1 MSGLGGINFS
11 LPDISGT
18 DFSKEK
24 EIKELKSYMALLT
37 KQLQFTLA
45 NLEPEENFTEETNE
59 RWNSLVTD
67 GYVTSEISQSA
78 DEILLKVS
86 KEFTTNEVMESK
98 IQQTA
103 EKILLEVSETYA
115 EAGEVSSK
123 IEQKANSILLQVS
136 QTYVGKDEL
145 ESKIQQTADNILLE
159 VSGTYATDDEVAK
172 MKSSIDQTINAIN
185 LTVSKK
191 VGNDEIISKINQSAE
206 QITIQAS
213 KINLNGITF
222 ADEIRVR
229 DTSEGTICAIRPG
242 RLELGAETKAG
253 KSKDLTVDGTNGIKI
268 RGLQNGQYSNA
279 YTQITE
285 EQILIRHDST
295 SEFIKL
301 VNLTGEAEIR
311 MGRAGSD
318 TYTSILKGVVKLTS
332 AEGYPRFRTTI
343 GADGITIEER
353 TSQSS
358 SWKVIDHLGKVWVEG

>member
-1 MSGLGGINFS
+1 
-11 LPDISGT
+11 
-18 DFSKEK
+18 
-24 EIKELKSYMALLT
+24 MALLT

-86 KEFTTNEVMESK
+86 KEFTPNEVMESK

-191 VGNDEIISKINQSAE
+191 S
-206 QITIQAS
+206 
-213 KINLNGITF
+213 
-222 ADEIRVR
+222 R
-229 DTSEGTICAIRPG
+229 
-242 RLELGAETKAG
+242 
-253 KSKDLTVDGTNGIKI
+253 
-268 RGLQNGQYSNA
+268 
-279 YTQITE
+279 
-285 EQILIRHDST
+285 
-295 SEFIKL
+295 
-301 VNLTGEAEIR
+301 
-311 MGRAGSD
+311 
-318 TYTSILKGVVKLTS
+318 
-332 AEGYPRFRTTI
+332 
-343 GADGITIEER
+343 ER
-353 TSQSS
+353 
-358 SWKVIDHLGKVWVEG
+358 